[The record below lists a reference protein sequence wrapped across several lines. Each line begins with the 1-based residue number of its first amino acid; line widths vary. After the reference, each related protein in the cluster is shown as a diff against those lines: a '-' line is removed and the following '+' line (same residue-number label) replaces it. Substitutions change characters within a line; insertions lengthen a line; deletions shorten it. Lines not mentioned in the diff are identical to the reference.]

1 MTTRK
6 KTTLYYNGIVWQ
18 TVLTTDGRRVVR
30 PVRLADGALPA
41 RPARLLKGT

>member
-18 TVLTTDGRRVVR
+18 TVLTTDGKRVVR
-30 PVRLADGALPA
+30 PVRLADGALPTG
-41 RPARLLKGT
+41 PAKGT